1 MPGDGR
7 PIRLSYH
14 GATHYNAVI
23 DPRYPICL
31 PHIPI
36 NMCANMHDKINVAE
50 AVRESETSHIEEQML
65 NDKLKMTDYERT
77 EKDIAAQVA
86 RQSYLDY
93 VTSLEKKGKFD
104 DTNFESSF
112 PSSSSTGKNSRLP
125 TILPSVS
132 AKRAAS
138 SPHLYSPFRDADWV
152 GTKLRKNECVSLPN
166 IGKEFGL
173 SFEKTHP
180 KLLNKEPLFDPDKP
194 TSTKALFGLTS
205 KIEKTDLSSPN
216 STNKTNELFESQTGP
231 NGKMVDADSPWYQ
244 ELLLSSACK
253 FIDLVGF
260 L

>member
-14 GATHYNAVI
+14 GATHYNAVV
-23 DPRYPICL
+23 DPRYPVCL

-36 NMCANMHDKINVAE
+36 NMYANMHEKVNLAE

-65 NDKLKMTDYERT
+65 SDKLKMTDYERT
-77 EKDIAAQVA
+77 EKDLTAQVV
-86 RQSYLDY
+86 RESYLDY
-93 VTSLEKKGKFD
+93 VSSLEKKGKLNS
-104 DTNFESSF
+104 TKSSF
-112 PSSSSTGKNSRLP
+112 PPSTSNGKTLRLP
-125 TILPSVS
+125 TTFNPVS

-138 SPHLYSPFRDADWV
+138 SPHLYSPFRDADWI

-173 SFEKTHP
+173 SFQKTHP
-180 KLLNKEPLFDPDKP
+180 NLLNKEPAFDPDKP

-205 KIEKTDLSSPN
+205 KNEKTEEPSSSLTVKANELLDAQIDLSN
-216 STNKTNELFESQTGP
+216 
-231 NGKMVDADSPWYQ
+231 KMVDADSPWYQ

-253 FIDLVGF
+253 FLISSYF
-260 L
+260 EI